1 MRRVLLPLTLTALAI
16 TACAPEKEGKDKEHA
31 PLPFGYELASA
42 KAASDFTESAVIDLA
57 AEELAAMQ
65 ANGTVRLIDIRTAE
79 EVAEGSIAG
88 AEHIAMDEFDPAV
101 LDQAD
106 DREVVLY
113 CRSGRRSR
121 LLGEKLAA
129 QTGKPIKH
137 LSGGIVAWRAA
148 DRD

>member
-1 MRRVLLPLTLTALAI
+1 MRRVLPLTLVALAI

-42 KAASDFTESAVIDLA
+42 KAATVSGETAVIDISPEQLA
-57 AEELAAMQ
+57 EMQ
-65 ANGTVRLIDIRTAE
+65 AGRSVRLIDIRTPE
-79 EVAEGSIAG
+79 EVAEGTIAG
-88 AEHIAMDEFDPAV
+88 AEHIVMDEFDASV

-129 QTGKPIKH
+129 ETGRSIKH